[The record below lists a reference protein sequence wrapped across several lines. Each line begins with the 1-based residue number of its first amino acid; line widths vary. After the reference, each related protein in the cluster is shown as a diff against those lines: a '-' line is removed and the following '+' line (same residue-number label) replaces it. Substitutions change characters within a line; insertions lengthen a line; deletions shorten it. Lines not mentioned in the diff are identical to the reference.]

1 MRILVDS
8 MPQSAHDCPF
18 SEDRCPVQWDM
29 SCRLS
34 KNGQDD
40 CCLEHSE
47 ECPYFFVLDSS
58 LFISKKEKD

>member
-1 MRILVDS
+1 MKILVDS
-8 MPQSAHDCPF
+8 MPQSVHDCPF
-18 SEDRCPVQWDM
+18 SENVFPKQWNM
-29 SCRLS
+29 SCKLS
-34 KNGQDD
+34 ENGQED